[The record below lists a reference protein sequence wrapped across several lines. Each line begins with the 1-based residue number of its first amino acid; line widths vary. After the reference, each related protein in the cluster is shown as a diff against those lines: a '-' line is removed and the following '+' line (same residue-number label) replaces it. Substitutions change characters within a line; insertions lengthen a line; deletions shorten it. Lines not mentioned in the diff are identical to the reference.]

1 MSDTVPLVSIALPV
15 FNGGQDILP
24 AVQSI
29 VSQSFTDW
37 ELILIDDGS
46 TDDTLARLRTLAD
59 PRIRVVADGA
69 NRGLAARLNEA
80 IQLSRGPYFARMDH
94 DDFAHPQRLQLQ
106 VDYLQSHADVDL
118 LATHCFSMSEDER
131 IIGELPFAATHAEI
145 CRRPWLGFYMAH
157 PTWMGRTDW
166 FRKHRYA
173 EPGPYCCEDQELLLR
188 AFDSSHY
195 HALSA
200 PLLAYR
206 VRGRVGIRKLGR
218 TRLALAR
225 VQVAR
230 FVMTR
235 RFGFVLL
242 SLAAVAL
249 RTVSDLLRPSIPSL
263 RSDVRPTALRQEA
276 EWEEMISANRRQ
288 AKSLAGR

>member
-1 MSDTVPLVSIALPV
+1 MSDTAPLVSIALPV
-15 FNGGQDILP
+15 FNGGRDILP

-29 VSQSFTDW
+29 VSQSFADW

-46 TDDTLARLRTLAD
+46 TDGTLVRLRTLAD

-80 IQLSRGPYFARMDH
+80 IQLARGAYFARMDH
-94 DDFAHPQRLQLQ
+94 DDFAHPHRLQLQ

-118 LATHCFSMSEDER
+118 LATRCFSMSEDER
-131 IIGELPFAATHAEI
+131 IIGEVPFAATHAEI

-157 PTWMGRTDW
+157 PTWMGRTEW

-173 EPGPYCCEDQELLLR
+173 EPSPYCCEDQELLLR
-188 AFDSSHY
+188 AFDSSRY

-206 VRGRVGIRKLGR
+206 VRSHVGVRKLGR
-218 TRLALAR
+218 TRLALTR

-230 FVMTR
+230 FSATR

-242 SLAAVAL
+242 SCVAFAL
-249 RTVSDLLRPSIPSL
+249 RAFSDLLRGAIPAL
-263 RSDVRPTALRQEA
+263 RSDVRPTATGQEA
-276 EWEEMISANRRQ
+276 EWEEMISANRRR

>member
-1 MSDTVPLVSIALPV
+1 MSDTAPLVSIALPV
-15 FNGGQDILP
+15 FNGGQDVLP

-29 VSQSFTDW
+29 ISQSFTDW

-46 TDDTLARLRTLAD
+46 TDDTLSMLSRLAD
-59 PRIRVVADGA
+59 PRIRIVADGA

-80 IQLSRGPYFARMDH
+80 IRLARGPYFARMDH

-106 VDYLQSHADVDL
+106 VDYLRSHAEVDL
-118 LATHCFSMSEDER
+118 LATRCFSMSEGER
-131 IIGELPFAATHAEI
+131 IVGEVRFAATHAEI

-166 FRKHRYA
+166 FRKHLYA

-188 AFDSSHY
+188 AYDSSRY
-195 HALSA
+195 HALSS

-206 VRGRVGIRKLGR
+206 VRGRVGIGKLGR
-218 TRLALAR
+218 TRLALVR

-230 FVMTR
+230 FVATGR
-235 RFGFVLL
+235 IGFVLL
-242 SLAAVAL
+242 SLAAFAL
-249 RTVSDLLRPSIPSL
+249 RAISDLFRGAMPFL
-263 RSDVRPTALRQEA
+263 RSDVRPTALGQEA
-276 EWEEMISANRRQ
+276 EWEELISANRRQ
-288 AKSLAGR
+288 AKRL